1 MRVRTLIAA
10 CVVLTVSQI
19 TGAHHVDAYEY
30 SGSSSATYTEG
41 QAAVAIVPNLT
52 MTTPGMPP
60 GASLGTVSIV
70 GGFVSGDL
78 LSYSPPGCITTST
91 YNAATGVLSLSG
103 PPGCESPGAP
113 FWQSAFRAVRFSTS
127 ADAPDTTRTIRFT
140 TNYET
145 QGSHSVTVTLA
156 AGAPDQPLAPTA
168 IAGDKSA
175 TVTVSPALGGLAP
188 RSHIVTASPGGR
200 TCEVST
206 SAGSCTIDGLTN
218 GESYT
223 FVSRSRRLSAISVA
237 SSASSAVTPQ
247 APVAVTAPPATSAV
261 VTAPPATSVVPTTV
275 TTTIADA
282 GSSSPRRLKV
292 GRSITGSSLAGM
304 ASLRLERTSVVRL
317 TLSRSSASKCQVKG
331 SRVHGLRT
339 GTCRVKV
346 AVTTRGRT
354 TSRTVVLTIA
364 R

>member
-19 TGAHHVDAYEY
+19 TGAHHVDAFAY

-52 MTTPGMPP
+52 MTMPGMMSPS
-60 GASLGTVSIV
+60 ASLGTVSIV

-78 LSYSPPGCITTST
+78 LSYSPPDCITTST

-103 PPGCESPGAP
+103 PPGCESPSAS

-140 TNYET
+140 TNNQT
-145 QGSHSVTVTLA
+145 QGSHSVTVTLV
-156 AGAPDQPLAPTA
+156 AGAPDQPLAPTV

-261 VTAPPATSVVPTTV
+261 VTTV
-275 TTTIADA
+275 ATTIADA

-317 TLSRSSASKCQVKG
+317 TLSRSSASKCQVKR